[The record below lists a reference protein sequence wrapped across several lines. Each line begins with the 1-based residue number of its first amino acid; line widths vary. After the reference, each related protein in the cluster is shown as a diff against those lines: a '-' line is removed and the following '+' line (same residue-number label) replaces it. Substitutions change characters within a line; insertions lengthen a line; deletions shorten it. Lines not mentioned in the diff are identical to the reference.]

1 MRNILFYLKAQVF
14 KNKRPVILSKCFP
27 IVGRTDLNMTI
38 AGGLDTCE
46 LNTPT
51 AVGMAKNG
59 SMYIGTLKDGT
70 HQSYSLKAESSVYQM
85 PALGQSDI
93 TDLYHWFAFTNDSGG
108 LAILGSF

>member
-38 AGGLDTCE
+38 PGGLDTCE

-51 AVGMAKNG
+51 AVGMANNG
-59 SMYIGTLKDGT
+59 SMYIATLKDGN
-70 HQSYSLKAESSVYQM
+70 HQSYSLSSRSSVYK
-85 PALGQSDI
+85 LLVQS
-93 TDLYHWFAFTNDSGG
+93 TLVKY
-108 LAILGSF
+108 